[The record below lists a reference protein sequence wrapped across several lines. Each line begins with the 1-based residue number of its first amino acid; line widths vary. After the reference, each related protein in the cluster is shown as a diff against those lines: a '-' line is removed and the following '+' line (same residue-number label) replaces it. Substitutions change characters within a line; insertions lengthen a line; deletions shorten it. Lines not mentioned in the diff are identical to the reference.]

1 MEFHRDDMEP
11 DEIEDV
17 FQDID
22 PKTLS
27 FTEMADYLKIKR
39 LGVSIEEE
47 PDELSIELD
56 LSFNPEATDY
66 VLLVVFNEKEEI
78 IHVASES

>member
-1 MEFHRDDMEP
+1 
-11 DEIEDV
+11 
-17 FQDID
+17 
-22 PKTLS
+22 
-27 FTEMADYLKIKR
+27 MADYLKIKR

>member
-1 MEFHRDDMEP
+1 MFPLVRRITAPSHKELVHISM
-11 DEIEDV
+11 
-17 FQDID
+17 
-22 PKTLS
+22 
-27 FTEMADYLKIKR
+27 TEMADYLKIKR

>member
-1 MEFHRDDMEP
+1 M
-11 DEIEDV
+11 
-17 FQDID
+17 
-22 PKTLS
+22 
-27 FTEMADYLKIKR
+27 TEMADYLKIKR